1 MKADD
6 FLNPS
11 EINTPFRDGAEETLT
26 YLDWYD
32 MFICAHLNPDEDRE
46 EVRRELAKGAEHL
59 AARARSTAGKELPA
73 AFGLGLGRVAEEY
86 GLYGFGFFCLIMA
99 AAQETDPHY
108 REVCNVP
115 EPPGS
120 SNGAISIALAETLYS
135 YLADEEETLE
145 MRRQA
150 GALHYCP
157 LFTFVQPEVGSGS
170 LFYTFEANRQF
181 ASLLNGDYLLS
192 KDLALACREET
203 AKGHESATPVHE
215 SILKQITAVIE
226 AETQED
232 NSMALLQLTG
242 RAGSGKSGL
251 ILHALNEGTPVIFL
265 SFARYLAMDTEAA
278 RGFLSDVLVRCR
290 LLGEVL
296 VIEDVPRDKT
306 ELLTPLLE
314 VCARQ
319 LDILFLETVE
329 AADVD
334 DTAVQCRYYRFA
346 LTLPKAAERRILWQ
360 NELSGTQ
367 LDDDVS
373 IDEMARKYRLY
384 PGTIHDCVMDAIG
397 SSRADG
403 RDTVSMSDLT
413 EAVLSET
420 TSVLDSLCDRIPL
433 KYTWN
438 DLVVDPRQKAVME
451 TLCSRVRF
459 QSLVDEEWGF
469 EDKVTYGRG
478 ASMIL
483 FGSPGTGKTMAAQ
496 VMAHDIGMALYR
508 VDLSQLVDKYIGETE
523 KNIGKIFD
531 AASDGNVILFFD
543 EADALFSKRTE
554 VQTSNDKHANTEVAY
569 LLQKI
574 EQHEGV
580 IFLATNRYADFDTAF
595 IRRLTYAV
603 HLDRPDTQMR
613 LELYRKILPDKTPR
627 EDDLDLEFF
636 AETFELSGSEIKEVL
651 YSAAFIAASDGESL
665 GNRHIVRAIKYQ
677 QEKTGKLVNSSVFG
691 KYGIYVSVSD
701 DIT

>member
-1 MKADD
+1 MKAED
-6 FLNPS
+6 FFDIS
-11 EINTPFRDGAEETLT
+11 EMNIPYKDGADETLT

-32 MFICAHLNPDEDRE
+32 MFICAHLNPDEDRT
-46 EVRRELAKGAEHL
+46 EVRRELMRGAEHL

-73 AFGLGLGRVAEEY
+73 TFGLGLGRVAEEY

-99 AAQETDPHY
+99 TAQEIDPHY
-108 REVCNVP
+108 REVCSVS
-115 EPPGS
+115 ESSGS
-120 SNGAISIALAETLYS
+120 SNGVISIALAETLYS
-135 YLADEEETLE
+135 YLADAEEILE

-150 GALHYCP
+150 GALRYCP
-157 LFTFVQPEVGSGS
+157 LFTFVQPEAGSGS

-181 ASLLNGDYLLS
+181 AALLNGDYLLS

-203 AKGHESATPVHE
+203 AKGHLSIPPVHE
-215 SILKQITAVIE
+215 PILKQITGVLT
-226 AETQED
+226 AETDED
-232 NSMALLQLTG
+232 NKMAILQLTG
-242 RAGSGKSGL
+242 RTGSGKSEL

-265 SFARYLAMDTEAA
+265 SFARYLAMDVETA
-278 RGFLSDVLVRCR
+278 RGILSDILVRCR
-290 LLGEVL
+290 LLGEIL
-296 VIEDVPRDKT
+296 VIDDVVPDKAD
-306 ELLTPLLE
+306 LLTPLLE

-319 LDILFLETVE
+319 LDIIFLETVSV
-329 AADVD
+329 ADID
-334 DTAVQCRYYRFA
+334 DTAVQCRYYRFEM
-346 LTLPKAAERRILWQ
+346 TLPKAAERRVLWQ
-360 NELSGTQ
+360 HELNGIN
-367 LDDDVS
+367 LEEDVS
-373 IDEMARKYRLY
+373 IDEIARKYKLY
-384 PGTIHDCVMDAIG
+384 PGTIHDCVMDALG

-403 RDTVSMSDLT
+403 RDTVSMNDLT
-413 EAVLSET
+413 EAVLAET
-420 TSVLDSLCDRIPL
+420 TSVLDRLCDRIPL

-438 DLVVDPRQKAVME
+438 DLVVDPRQKAIME
-451 TLCSRVRF
+451 TLCSRVRY

-483 FGSPGTGKTMAAQ
+483 YGSPGTGKTMAAQ

-554 VQTSNDKHANTEVAY
+554 VQSSNDKHANTEVAY

-580 IFLATNRYADFDTAF
+580 IFLATNRYTDFDTAF
-595 IRRLTYAV
+595 VRRLTYAV
-603 HLDRPDTQMR
+603 RLERPDKQMR
-613 LELYRKILPDKTPR
+613 LDLYRKILPDKTPR

-651 YSAAFIAASDGESL
+651 YSAAFIAASDKEPL

-677 QEKTGKLVNSSVFG
+677 QEKTGKLMSASAFG
-691 KYGIYVSVSD
+691 KYGIYVSMS
-701 DIT
+701 